1 MAGLLDS
8 PSRDEY
14 LSRRASERE
23 AYFAKRAEMRRNG
36 ERDFTGADAA
46 RFAAE
51 MTPILGDAMAVKE
64 LWEEATSESPNW
76 GLVGLLGGTAVLG
89 LIPGVGDAAAK
100 AVKAGAQGLL
110 DMVKRVEVDP
120 DAMGS
125 LLGNVRFKPK
135 GDFDVTR
142 KDASGIFGEGSERV
156 RYTDPKSKSTMEVVV
171 RPDGSASVL
180 DLVVPDESRGKGL
193 GQNLQAQVMKD
204 FPMMGGQVSSKAAA
218 TTAYRLGRR
227 PVGQPNATL
236 DDVFAAIDDMSSVNL
251 VSPDMQKKLTSTTR
265 LLPDAKNNAEQIA
278 KDILELRAAGRSD
291 EVTEQMMAAADDPYM
306 YANTPISMSQ
316 ETRMARADEMFP
328 RKGFHGTNADIEGF
342 QGNVFSTDN
351 PTLASTYAKGSA
363 NAQMYPLRLGSKFGD
378 TVVEGGGVNWNQLDP
393 DKIYETDPAVAGW
406 LNYDLFS
413 DGASVSTR
421 SVEQAAM
428 QEGRSG
434 VQFKDINDIGS
445 GFNSRQ
451 FKNLGYTPEQEEA
464 LRLQYLQ
471 ELSKPSNVDVRL
483 SPNLV
488 RSEFARFDPEFRH
501 LKNLSAAVGIAP
513 AGLLTL
519 QEVQKRANEEQQ
531 RQGLLQ

>member
-14 LSRRASERE
+14 LSRRASEREAYFAKRASERE

-64 LWEEATSESPNW
+64 LWEEATSDSPNW

-110 DMVKRVEVDP
+110 DTVKRVEVDP

-291 EVTEQMMAAADDPYM
+291 EVTEQMMAAADDQYM
-306 YANTPISMSQ
+306 FANTPLDMSQ
-316 ETRMARADEMFP
+316 EARMTRASEQENLGDY
-328 RKGFHGTNADIEGF
+328 FHGSNLDFSGF
-342 QGNVFSTDN
+342 DRSTRGAFLSD
-351 PTLASTYAKGSA
+351 S
-363 NAQMYPLRLGSKFGD
+363 
-378 TVVEGGGVNWNQLDP
+378 
-393 DKIYETDPAVAGW
+393 PAVADSYVGRDGGIIYPV
-406 LNYDLFS
+406 LVRGGS
-413 DGASVSTR
+413 DFPVVQAGGEFYSHIPLSGLPDELGYLKNDAQSNRMSTDEIVS
-421 SVEQAAM
+421 
-428 QEGRSG
+428 RSG
-434 VQFKDINDIGS
+434 
-445 GFNSRQ
+445 
-451 FKNLGYTPEQEEA
+451 EQ
-464 LRLQYLQ
+464 RLPGVIFEDVVDPGPNIKQYLGETSEMADERLAQ
-471 ELSKPSNVDVRL
+471 SQLPSDVINVGDPRKIRSK
-483 SPNLV
+483 
-488 RSEFARFDPEFRH
+488 FARFDPEFRH